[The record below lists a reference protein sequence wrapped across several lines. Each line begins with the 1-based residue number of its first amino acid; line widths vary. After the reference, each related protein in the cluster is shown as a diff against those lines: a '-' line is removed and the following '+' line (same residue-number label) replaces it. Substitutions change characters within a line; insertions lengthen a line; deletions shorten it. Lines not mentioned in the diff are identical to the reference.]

1 MFGPPEPADRLCFN
15 VAQNEWRRERA
26 TVQMGL
32 AVEDAGNTH
41 GVMYMKDEALAASL
55 GDRHQLFVAKQ
66 KLGGHTNAE
75 DDEQTFSCVKLM
87 AIARWY
93 ADHYNASVCR
103 VPGSTPVKFLQVWG
117 YVLVCRR
124 QVPVLQVET
133 FAAEYEKFTYDNI
146 PLSVEVH
153 GEIEAAFLFALFTF
167 EQSGGEILLC
177 DPTRVARGIWGPPVI
192 ASTAKVGECLDLGR
206 AFMLQYMMSE
216 SHATMQ
222 MKKDVDGSRD
232 LRQIFLRSLRLCLV
246 QSKSADQLHLRLNQL
261 MGDANRVH
269 MGHLIHSL
277 TPRDSVLSLQRDSID
292 RRRVFE
298 KAPSAP
304 LRPHVSSGVPHV
316 CRNEGAERNPY
327 ASAAGQESLYG
338 GQLYEIGHART
349 VWVAPDFSK
358 PAPPPSPTRFP
369 TPPPT
374 PPPPPPPPT
383 PPPVPPDPHAGKT
396 AQELVAEGIIDYDP
410 QTWESRLRR
419 LRGEKE
425 DDPEIPLQGRTCCT
439 EAADMLHTCV
449 YVK

>member
-1 MFGPPEPADRLCFN
+1 MLVRPAGGPAVFQRRP
-15 VAQNEWRRERA
+15 NEWRRERA

-32 AVEDAGNTH
+32 AVEDAGKH
-41 GVMYMKDEALAASL
+41 AWRHVHEGRSL
-55 GDRHQLFVAKQ
+55 CRVSRRQKPTFVAKQ

-124 QVPVLQVET
+124 RVPVLQVET

-146 PLSVEVH
+146 PLSVEVMVK
-153 GEIEAAFLFALFTF
+153 LRPPSSLP
-167 EQSGGEILLC
+167 SS
-177 DPTRVARGIWGPPVI
+177 PSSRVA
-192 ASTAKVGECLDLGR
+192 AKSCCATPRESPGALGTGDCVNGEGRECLDLGR
-206 AFMLQYMMSE
+206 V
-216 SHATMQ
+216 HAAAHDVR
-222 MKKDVDGSRD
+222 KSRHHADEDVDGSRD
-232 LRQIFLRSLRLCLV
+232 QRQIFLRSLRLCLV

-261 MGDANRVH
+261 MGDANRVN

-304 LRPHVSSGVPHV
+304 LRPHISSGVPHV

-349 VWVAPDFSK
+349 VWVAPDFSN
-358 PAPPPSPTRFP
+358 PRLLRRRLVSRHRHQ
-369 TPPPT
+369 
-374 PPPPPPPPT
+374 PPPPPPPT
-383 PPPVPPDPHAGKT
+383 SASAAKGSACRKDST
-396 AQELVAEGIIDYDP
+396 GIGCGRDH
-410 QTWESRLRR
+410 RLRPTN
-419 LRGEKE
+419 LG
-425 DDPEIPLQGRTCCT
+425 
-439 EAADMLHTCV
+439 V
-449 YVK
+449 